1 MFLLSVITHMMDQMS
16 TLKQNSPLWLES
28 ICTSMETWMTM
39 ASMKV
44 RNETRHLDDM
54 KNGKSIKRQ
63 VVKWQKTQSKHF
75 TVQLELSFVAL
86 RVCDFARVLIC
97 CCCRECLTVTTSVCI
112 IMEWINLTM
121 MQTAKKCVC
130 QLTVIPEW
138 ICSIY
143 RALFILLTSF

>member
-63 VVKWQKTQSKHF
+63 VVK
-75 TVQLELSFVAL
+75 
-86 RVCDFARVLIC
+86 
-97 CCCRECLTVTTSVCI
+97 
-112 IMEWINLTM
+112 
-121 MQTAKKCVC
+121 
-130 QLTVIPEW
+130 
-138 ICSIY
+138 
-143 RALFILLTSF
+143 